1 MEEEEHVECT
11 TAGASVEEG
20 DVAQEEEG
28 SDGMEEEEHVDSS
41 AKHTKFVPYT
51 AEHKLSKYE
60 LLNSLNINLMDRGNG
75 VSSFVSECQM
85 NNLLR
90 EIVQFK
96 KEHGEEL
103 EYSSKN
109 DKATY
114 TLVEVPTAKS
124 EHDFYQKAKE
134 QKWIDRIWFGFEA

>member
-1 MEEEEHVECT
+1 
-11 TAGASVEEG
+11 
-20 DVAQEEEG
+20 
-28 SDGMEEEEHVDSS
+28 
-41 AKHTKFVPYT
+41 
-51 AEHKLSKYE
+51 
-60 LLNSLNINLMDRGNG
+60 
-75 VSSFVSECQM
+75 M

-134 QKWIDRIWFGFEA
+134 QKWIDMIWFGFEA